1 MDDRILLPP
10 PPVEVRGDTVAY
22 VGLGIG
28 ALGLVL
34 TVVGL
39 GEKVTR
45 LPWRM
50 DWTAVRVSESIVY
63 FYLQGFQTMELQLVG
78 PSIILCGVLVNII
91 L

>member
-10 PPVEVRGDTVAY
+10 PPVEVRGDTVTY

-45 LPWRM
+45 LKWKM
-50 DWTAVRVSESIVY
+50 DWKAVRECQRVLFTFIFRVSKQWNCNWWGHQSFSLE
-63 FYLQGFQTMELQLVG
+63 F
-78 PSIILCGVLVNII
+78 
-91 L
+91 

>member
-10 PPVEVRGDTVAY
+10 PPVEVRGDTVTY

-39 GEKVTR
+39 GEKVTA
-45 LPWRM
+45 LPSR
-50 DWTAVRVSESIVY
+50 RV
-63 FYLQGFQTMELQLVG
+63 
-78 PSIILCGVLVNII
+78 
-91 L
+91 

>member
-1 MDDRILLPP
+1 MVLVP
-10 PPVEVRGDTVAY
+10 PPVEVRGDTVTY

-28 ALGLVL
+28 ALGLVV

-39 GEKVTR
+39 GDKVTHSDIVTLR
-45 LPWRM
+45 S
-50 DWTAVRVSESIVY
+50 VIVSQFDIFFK

-91 L
+91 S